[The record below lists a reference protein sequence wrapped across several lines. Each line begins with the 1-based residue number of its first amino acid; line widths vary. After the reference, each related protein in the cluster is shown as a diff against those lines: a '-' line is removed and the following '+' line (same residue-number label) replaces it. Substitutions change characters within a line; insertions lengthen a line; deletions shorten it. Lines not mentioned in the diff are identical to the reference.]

1 MAVEETAV
9 IEQDAHTYRFVESLY
24 LSAKKAKDQVTKDV
38 KRYEDLWRGKHWKK
52 NPTGKRTQ
60 AVSNFI
66 FSIIETE
73 VTWLTENRPSIIV
86 VPQNE
91 FDTQA
96 AKVAE
101 RIVLDYLWPGLDIRS
116 KLKRMT
122 RSALVRGKGFLKVTW
137 DNELKLAGSLGYTGD
152 VRVDYINWHE
162 IYLDPKAS
170 SMEDA
175 RYIIHARVM
184 PLSEIVR
191 KWPEKGPLVKPDPA
205 YSDLTDEDL
214 YNADVDRPIVS
225 TTGGPVSDD
234 GHRAMVLECW
244 LKDDS
249 YELRE
254 EMGVDEKPIIVPHFL
269 YPRGRLIIVAN
280 GVVLVDD
287 HNPYHDGEFPF
298 VSMSGY
304 ETDDSPWDMGEVEQ
318 LEPIQRVINILES
331 RFVDNARLM
340 TNTVWVKSED
350 AGIAADKI
358 TNEEGAVYTIK
369 NPRARFERVPPQPLP
384 QHYFTLYQQLQR
396 NMETITGIHDITQGR
411 RPVGIT
417 AATAISL
424 LQEASQARIRDKAK
438 NMEDAIRHLGTL
450 MLSRIVQFYTPER
463 VFRLRGEDG
472 QYFFQGFDAQTLVAG
487 LDMVVEAGSSLQ
499 MNEQQRYQMAIELFQ
514 AGGIDIEGLLE
525 ASGFPGRDEI
535 IKRMRAGR
543 ALMPEQPPGGT
554 PGAGIASGSIPPLP
568 GAML

>member
-1 MAVEETAV
+1 
-9 IEQDAHTYRFVESLY
+9 
-24 LSAKKAKDQVTKDV
+24 
-38 KRYEDLWRGKHWKK
+38 
-52 NPTGKRTQ
+52 
-60 AVSNFI
+60 
-66 FSIIETE
+66 
-73 VTWLTENRPSIIV
+73 
-86 VPQNE
+86 
-91 FDTQA
+91 
-96 AKVAE
+96 
-101 RIVLDYLWPGLDIRS
+101 
-116 KLKRMT
+116 
-122 RSALVRGKGFLKVTW
+122 
-137 DNELKLAGSLGYTGD
+137 
-152 VRVDYINWHE
+152 
-162 IYLDPKAS
+162 
-170 SMEDA
+170 
-175 RYIIHARVM
+175 M

-191 KWPEKGPLVKPDPA
+191 KWPEKGPLVNPDPA

-254 EMGVDEKPIIVPHFL
+254 EMGVDEKPIIVPRFL

-287 HNPYHDGEFPF
+287 HNPYRDGEFPF

-438 NMEDAIRHLGTL
+438 NMEDAIRHLGTDAVTYCTVL
-450 MLSRIVQFYTPER
+450 RLSEFSGSVAKMGSTSSGLRAH
-463 VFRLRGEDG
+463 RLLWQVWIWSLRLVRG
-472 QYFFQGFDAQTLVAG
+472 
-487 LDMVVEAGSSLQ
+487 LQ
-499 MNEQQRYQMAIELFQ
+499 MNETALQMAIELFKR
-514 AGGIDIEGLLE
+514 GIDIEGLLE
-525 ASGFPGRDEI
+525 AEGSLDVTRLSSVCVRTSLNARDNLW
-535 IKRMRAGR
+535 RY
-543 ALMPEQPPGGT
+543 
-554 PGAGIASGSIPPLP
+554 PGAGIASVPYLHLLERFMP
-568 GAML
+568 